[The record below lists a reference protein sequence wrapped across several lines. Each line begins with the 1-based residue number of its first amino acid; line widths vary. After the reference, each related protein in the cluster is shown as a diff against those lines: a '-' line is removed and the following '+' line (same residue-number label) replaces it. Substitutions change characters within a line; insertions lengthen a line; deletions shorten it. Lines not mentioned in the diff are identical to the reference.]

1 MDLLTVCNDT
11 IGFKMHAKELC
22 ASNIEAIHKRR
33 WNILGGEGDLEF

>member
-22 ASNIEAIHKRR
+22 ASNI
-33 WNILGGEGDLEF
+33 LGFIQMQGRQ